1 MDEYT
6 EQLEQ
11 LLAEWQDQSAVQN
24 VIQNILDEPIPE
36 ATKKRLLKPLLPKPI
51 PAPRKRKLEKRQTVL
66 REFDPLHDKTKPKLR
81 VKRSQLLSLVAD
93 QNLTKPPH
101 YILLREVGAG
111 ALTDYGAT
119 VPVGHRLEADALAF
133 LNDMTANTTS
143 VIEKDLNRFG
153 GLKFTLVLTA
163 ALEKLNPGIDDN
175 VKPDVITT
183 IAFFRSKVETVLN
196 SSEIMF
202 AYVGSPMLEPKS

>member
-11 LLAEWQDQSAVQN
+11 LLAEWQYQSAVQN

-36 ATKKRLLKPLLPKPI
+36 ATRKRLLPKPI

-66 REFDPLHDKTKPKLR
+66 REFDPLHDKTKPKLG

-111 ALTDYGAT
+111 ALTGYGAT
-119 VPVGHRLEADALAF
+119 VPVGHRLEAAKIVLGSSGLSSRFFVASGMGSSRMFCIHSGPLIDLATQQVVAL
-133 LNDMTANTTS
+133 
-143 VIEKDLNRFG
+143 V
-153 GLKFTLVLTA
+153 
-163 ALEKLNPGIDDN
+163 ALCTHP
-175 VKPDVITT
+175 
-183 IAFFRSKVETVLN
+183 
-196 SSEIMF
+196 
-202 AYVGSPMLEPKS
+202 